1 MPIDLQKAKEILR
14 ETITKDIK
22 HPDYP
27 RVCKIAEEYTKYVTG
42 EDVGSLLRRF
52 NPRES
57 EEQFKQR
64 VELTQAVTSDMANRL
79 LTPMFKIGRSR
90 ADVSISWKNTQD
102 SDKKKTLL
110 LDAAGNFFGYESV
123 EHYLTNRMVELDAT
137 DPNSFIVVEFAG
149 AYDPA
154 KPEQKVLPYPFEVNS
169 KEAINYQY
177 INNQLQFLIVENEFI
192 ALGKENKPKECSKYT
207 IYVDNDA
214 VVAREILKD
223 NLDAFIAENPNVEIW
238 SINEEDEK
246 VETEYYA
253 ITEANHKA
261 GRVPAR
267 RVGTKK
273 DLTTRGRTCVPIIH
287 PAHPYF
293 KKSIKTV
300 SEFDLTNCLHTFPQK
315 IQYDEVCPGDT
326 QNNQPCS
333 HGKTLEGH
341 ICGVCKGSGFKTHT
355 SSADIMRF
363 KMPRDVKDMVSLEN
377 TIVYKSPPIELLE
390 YQKKYALYELTELAT
405 KSVYTSDLYQANTVA
420 ATATEKTIDLDSV
433 YDTLKPFADNW
444 SAMWKH
450 VMNVIAA
457 YRDVNKD
464 IDIEHQFPKDF
475 KMKSVTMLLE
485 DLGKA
490 NTSGAPS
497 YIKNEINKDLAQ
509 KLYIDNPNELL
520 KIEVKN
526 RFFPFNG
533 KSENEINN
541 IITNDLTSKFN
552 KILYANYDNI
562 FDELD
567 AENSVDNVN
576 FYRMEKNK
584 QFELIKAKVQGIIDE
599 LDTAAFESRANAF
612 GNPAIDG
619 GGGNDLA
626 SSVGGLT
633 GMIEI
638 AKAVASG
645 LYDLDAA
652 VALVSSRFGI
662 SEEEARKQL
671 GTPSIQGD
679 AAVEKVAT
687 LV

>member
-1 MPIDLQKAKEILR
+1 MPIKLDKAKEILR
-14 ETITKDIK
+14 NTILKNLR
-22 HPDYP
+22 HQDYK
-27 RVCKIAEEYTKYVTG
+27 RVCEIASKYTKYVTG
-42 EDVGSLLRRF
+42 EDVGSLLKQF

-57 EEQFKQR
+57 AEQFKQR

-90 ADVSISWKNTQD
+90 ADVTLSWKSAED
-102 SDKKKTLL
+102 VDKKKTLL
-110 LDAAGNFFGYESV
+110 LDAAGNFFGDESV
-123 EHYLTNRMVELDAT
+123 ESYLTNRMVELDAT

-154 KPEQKVLPYPFEVNS
+154 KPENKVLPYPFEVNS
-169 KEAINYQY
+169 EEAINYQY
-177 INNQLQFLIVENEFI
+177 INNELQFLIVKNEFI
-192 ALGKENKPKECSKYT
+192 ALDKENKPKECSKYT

-273 DLTTRGRTCVPIIH
+273 DLTTRSRTCVPIIH

-300 SEFDLTNCLHTFPQK
+300 SEFDLSTCLHLFPQK
-315 IQYDEVCPGDT
+315 IQYDEVCPGDMV
-326 QNNQPCS
+326 NNKPCN
-333 HGKTLEGH
+333 HGKTLDGTA
-341 ICGVCKGSGFKTHT
+341 ICSECKGSGFKTHT
-355 SSADIMRF
+355 SSADIIRV
-363 KMPRDVKDMVSLEN
+363 KLPKDIKDMVSLEN
-377 TIVYKSPPIELLE
+377 YITYKGPPIDLLKFQKE
-390 YQKKYALYELTELAT
+390 YGLYELTTLAT
-405 KSVYTSDLYQANTVA
+405 KAVYTSDLYSTDTVST
-420 ATATEKTIDLDSV
+420 TATEKTIDLDSV
-433 YDTLKPFADNW
+433 YDTLKPFADSW

-450 VMNVIAA
+450 IMYVIAA
-457 YRDVNKD
+457 YRDVIKD
-464 IDIEHQFPKDF
+464 ADINHQFPKDF

-541 IITNDLTSKFN
+541 IITNDLTSRFN

-567 AENSVDNVN
+567 AENSVNDVN
-576 FYRMEKNK
+576 FYRIEKKK
-584 QFELIKAKVQGIIDE
+584 QFELIKAKVQAIIDE
-599 LDTAAFESRANAF
+599 LDTAASNERAQSFNA
-612 GNPAIDG
+612 GLG
-619 GGGNDLA
+619 G
-626 SSVGGLT
+626 
-633 GMIEI
+633 
-638 AKAVASG
+638 
-645 LYDLDAA
+645 
-652 VALVSSRFGI
+652 
-662 SEEEARKQL
+662 
-671 GTPSIQGD
+671 
-679 AAVEKVAT
+679 
-687 LV
+687 

>member
-1 MPIDLQKAKEILR
+1 MPIKLDKAKEILKA
-14 ETITKDIK
+14 TITKDLK
-22 HPDYP
+22 HPDYV
-27 RVCKIAEEYTKYVTG
+27 RVCKIADEYTKYVTG
-42 EDVGSLLRRF
+42 EDVGSLLARF

-57 EEQFKQR
+57 VEQFTQR

-79 LTPMFKIGRSR
+79 LTPMYKIGRSR
-90 ADVSISWKNTQD
+90 ADVTLSWKSTENT
-102 SDKKKTLL
+102 DKKKTLL
-110 LDAAGNFFGYESV
+110 LDAASNFYGDESV
-123 EHYLTNRMVELDAT
+123 ESYLTNRMVELDAT

-177 INNQLQFLIVENEFI
+177 INNELQFLVVENEFI
-192 ALGKENKPKECSKYT
+192 ALDKEKKPKECSKYT

-214 VVAREILKD
+214 VVAHEILKD
-223 NLDAFIAENPNVEIW
+223 NLEAFKLENQGVEVWEIK
-238 SINEEDEK
+238 EDDGQGKE
-246 VETEYYA
+246 EYYA
-253 ITEANHKA
+253 ITIAEHKA

-300 SEFDLTNCLHTFPQK
+300 SEFDLSTCLHLFPQK
-315 IQYDEVCPGDT
+315 IQYDEVCPGDMP
-326 QNNQPCS
+326 NNKPCA

-341 ICGVCKGSGFKTHT
+341 ICTECKGSGFKTHT
-355 SSADIMRF
+355 SSADIIRV
-363 KMPRDVKDMVSLEN
+363 KLPKDVKDMVSLEN
-377 TIVYKSPPIELLE
+377 YITYKGPPIDLLKF
-390 YQKKYALYELTELAT
+390 QKDYGLYELTTLAT
-405 KSVYTSDLYQANTVA
+405 KAVYTSDLYSTDTVST
-420 ATATEKTIDLDSV
+420 TATEKTIDLDSV
-433 YDTLKPFADNW
+433 YDTLKPFADSW

-450 VMNVIAA
+450 IMYTIAA
-457 YRDVNKD
+457 YRDVAKESEIN
-464 IDIEHQFPKDF
+464 HQFPKDF

-509 KLYIDNPNELL
+509 KLYIDKPSELL

-526 RFFPFNG
+526 KFFPFNG

-567 AENSVDNVN
+567 AENSIDTVN
-576 FYRMEKNK
+576 FYRIEKTK
-584 QFELIKAKVQGIIDE
+584 QFELIKAKVQVIIDE
-599 LDTAAFESRANAF
+599 LDTASSSER
-612 GNPAIDG
+612 
-619 GGGNDLA
+619 A
-626 SSVGGLT
+626 SSFNQNFGG
-633 GMIEI
+633 
-638 AKAVASG
+638 
-645 LYDLDAA
+645 
-652 VALVSSRFGI
+652 
-662 SEEEARKQL
+662 
-671 GTPSIQGD
+671 
-679 AAVEKVAT
+679 
-687 LV
+687 

>member
-1 MPIDLQKAKEILR
+1 MPIKLDKAKEILR
-14 ETITKDIK
+14 NTITKDLK
-22 HPDYP
+22 HQDYK
-27 RVCKIAEEYTKYVTG
+27 RVCKIASEYTKYVTG
-42 EDVGSLLRRF
+42 EDIGSLLKRF

-57 EEQFKQR
+57 EEQFNQR
-64 VELTQAVTSDMANRL
+64 VELTQAVTSDMSNRL

-90 ADVSISWKNTQD
+90 ADVNISWKSNEN

-110 LDAAGNFFGYESV
+110 LDAAGNFFGDESV

-149 AYDPA
+149 VYDPT

-169 KEAINYQY
+169 KEAINYEY
-177 INNQLQFLIVENEFI
+177 INNELQFLVVENEFI
-192 ALGKENKPKECSKYT
+192 DYDKDKKPKECSKYT

-214 VVAREILKD
+214 VVARQILKD
-223 NLDAFIAENPNVEIW
+223 NVDTFRKEFPKIEIW
-238 SINEEDEK
+238 AINEEDDK
-246 VETEYYA
+246 TETEYYA

-300 SEFDLTNCLHTFPQK
+300 SEFDLSTCLHLFPQK
-315 IQYDEVCPGDT
+315 IQYDEVCPGDMP
-326 QNNQPCS
+326 NNKPCT

-341 ICGVCKGSGFKTHT
+341 TCGVCKGTGFKTHT
-355 SSADIMRF
+355 SSADIIRV
-363 KMPRDVKDMVSLEN
+363 KLPKDIKDMVSLEN
-377 TIVYKSPPIELLE
+377 YITYKGPPIDLLKF
-390 YQKKYALYELTELAT
+390 QKDYGLYELTTLAT
-405 KSVYTSDLYQANTVA
+405 KAVYTSDLYSTDTVST
-420 ATATEKTIDLDSV
+420 TATEKTIDLDSV
-433 YDTLKPFADNW
+433 YDTLKPFADSW

-450 VMNVIAA
+450 IMNVIAA

-464 IDIEHQFPKDF
+464 ININHQFPKDF

-485 DLGKA
+485 DLNKA
-490 NTSGAPS
+490 NSSGAPS

-526 RFFPFNG
+526 KFFPFNG
-533 KSENEINN
+533 KTENEINN

-552 KILYANYDNI
+552 KILYANFDNI

-567 AENSVDNVN
+567 AENSVNEVN
-576 FYRMEKNK
+576 FYRIEKTK
-584 QFELIKAKVQGIIDE
+584 QFELIKTKVQSIIDE
-599 LDTAAFESRANAF
+599 LDTAASNDRAASF
-612 GNPAIDG
+612 NPGIG
-619 GGGNDLA
+619 G
-626 SSVGGLT
+626 
-633 GMIEI
+633 
-638 AKAVASG
+638 
-645 LYDLDAA
+645 
-652 VALVSSRFGI
+652 
-662 SEEEARKQL
+662 
-671 GTPSIQGD
+671 
-679 AAVEKVAT
+679 
-687 LV
+687 